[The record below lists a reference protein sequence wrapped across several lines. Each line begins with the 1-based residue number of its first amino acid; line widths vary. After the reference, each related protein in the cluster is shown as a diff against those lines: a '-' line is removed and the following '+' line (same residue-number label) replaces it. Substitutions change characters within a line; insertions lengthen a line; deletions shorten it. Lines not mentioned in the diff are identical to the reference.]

1 MAENTYVSSK
11 EYQIDDAVIIVN
23 RLFSDS
29 KTVNELISET
39 ISAKNTT
46 KTCFDML

>member
-1 MAENTYVSSK
+1 MAENTNISSK
-11 EYQIDDAVIIVN
+11 EYQINDTVIVVN

-29 KTVNELISET
+29 KTIKELISET

>member
-1 MAENTYVSSK
+1 MTENKDISSK
-11 EYQIDDAVIIVN
+11 EYQINETVIVVN